1 MLFHPQKYRQ
11 MIVRLYL
18 SGGYTEV
25 YGGFLKW
32 GYPKTI
38 DVNTNMVIH
47 DLDDLGVP
55 PVSGNL
61 NISIYIY
68 MSRYKSIY
76 FHEYFEVCYG
86 SPNIFHRQHPLQP
99 LLQLGVSWVFA
110 QEPLPTANTRQT
122 LKETDGVPLP
132 GLR

>member
-1 MLFHPQKYRQ
+1 MTW
-11 MIVRLYL
+11 MIW
-18 SGGYTEV
+18 E
-25 YGGFLKW
+25 
-32 GYPKTI
+32 YPPFQETLI
-38 DVNTNMVIH
+38 YHIY
-47 DLDDLGVP
+47 
-55 PVSGNL
+55 
-61 NISIYIY
+61 IYIY